1 MQFKVAI
8 VVLVALVSTCC
19 CHIGG
24 GFALQDTAPQVYCG
38 RTLARA
44 LALLCFDEPMS
55 EKRDGGSMYNSI
67 LPPYYKEQDNP
78 LGWPLVTPHKAHGLS
93 RGKRQFVVSECCDK
107 PCSINELLSYC

>member
-19 CHIGG
+19 CHIG
-24 GFALQDTAPQVYCG
+24 D
-38 RTLARA
+38 
-44 LALLCFDEPMS
+44 
-55 EKRDGGSMYNSI
+55 SI